1 MYDTGRCQHVYGY
14 HFNWRLNCPVLK
26 IKVDRPN
33 LYTVIVNHQFN
44 SKFTAV
50 LDSVLGAELVNET
63 LGIVGFLDD
72 PFLVI
77 LPYGTAQLVVIHGR
91 AILPL
96 TPKSCYVSRVFDLE
110 DALGPVQPTDTAPK
124 VLRLEE

>member
-1 MYDTGRCQHVYGY
+1 M
-14 HFNWRLNCPVLK
+14 
-26 IKVDRPN
+26 
-33 LYTVIVNHQFN
+33 
-44 SKFTAV
+44 
-50 LDSVLGAELVNET
+50 VNET